1 MAQPFF
7 LECKNDDGKQSE
19 MRLIRIVTT
28 LYVQHT
34 FFAFSLPSLHGYD
47 VEMLISRFIEDV
59 TKPQQSFLCLSS
71 LDTGSQESN
80 YSGIHLP
87 LTLSENCNKRDKV

>member
-7 LECKNDDGKQSE
+7 RECKNDDGKQSK
-19 MRLIRIVTT
+19 MRLIRKATT

-59 TKPQQSFLCLSS
+59 NKPQQSFLCLSQLES
-71 LDTGSQESN
+71 DPQEIN
-80 YSGIHLP
+80 HREIHLP
-87 LTLSENCNKRDKV
+87 LTFSENCNKRDKV

>member
-19 MRLIRIVTT
+19 MCPIRKATT
-28 LYVQHT
+28 LYVQQT
-34 FFAFSLPSLHGYD
+34 SFAFSLPSLHGYD
-47 VEMLISRFIEDV
+47 VEMLISRFMEGAN
-59 TKPQQSFLCLSS
+59 KPQQSFLCLSS

-80 YSGIHLP
+80 YRGIHLP
-87 LTLSENCNKRDKV
+87 LTFSENCNKRDKV

>member
-19 MRLIRIVTT
+19 MCPIRKATT
-28 LYVQHT
+28 LYVQQT
-34 FFAFSLPSLHGYD
+34 FFAFSLPSLHGYH
-47 VEMLISRFIEDV
+47 VEMLISRFMEGV
-59 TKPQQSFLCLSS
+59 NKPQQSFLCLSS

-80 YSGIHLP
+80 YRGIHLP
-87 LTLSENCNKRDKV
+87 LTFSENCNKRDKV